1 MGLSLLL
8 GRQTQLLLT
17 TLRSSCTTEP
27 PSLSSSSAWLLFRQG
42 STLEIRFSALLMG
55 CLVEQWTS
63 TAGFTQHS
71 QFPGLGEKSTRS
83 FWKNSNRSWLLPQ
96 TATNR
101 PILQWK
107 WTRRSPTCRCRK
119 ERKEEKR
126 SERRVIK
133 EKKTFQRK

>member
-83 FWKNSNRSWLLPQ
+83 TGSVLQRGSVKINHILEWRHQMRRWSITNTTSGLSLSCSYRLP
-96 TATNR
+96 A
-101 PILQWK
+101 
-107 WTRRSPTCRCRK
+107 STCPG
-119 ERKEEKR
+119 
-126 SERRVIK
+126 
-133 EKKTFQRK
+133 